1 MPDLNSST
9 ENEENK
15 FALNKPLY
23 DSSLKIRDEVNLMT
37 ERISKMEEHKGEI
50 SEAVYL
56 RVKSDYLA
64 KQDLVKKEFEEKK
77 KEIRKELLV
86 LYRGQR
92 DQEVELQK
100 HKEVLEEAKFRNL
113 LGEYPDQKTKE
124 IESKENSELKRYEHL
139 LALIQTNIK
148 QYEDIVGG
156 PVEELPI
163 AEPTAVP
170 PKNIVPEK
178 PKSEDKKEKTE
189 EKKSEA
195 KKEEKIEN
203 QDYYTG
209 SEGSYFEL
217 GEDLFGESSSVKK
230 KEKIS
235 PVKEEKPKETKP
247 EILPKQPEVK
257 KEIKEEIEKKSR
269 AEEAEEVAF
278 DDSISSILRD
288 IPLEDVEEQ
297 TGHIDAAALEEAE
310 KISPQPSSISSAE
323 KSFIKAKIVSVEG
336 DLQPPEIELGE
347 TTSLGRSPS
356 NDIVLKE
363 AKVSRQHA
371 AIQLKE
377 EKHVVIDLK
386 SSNGVFVNGKKVEEQ
401 ALEDGDEIAIGSYRM
416 IYRKI

>member
-1 MPDLNSST
+1 M
-9 ENEENK
+9 
-15 FALNKPLY
+15 F
-23 DSSLKIRDEVNLMT
+23 LKNQNWKIKKR
-37 ERISKMEEHKGEI
+37 
-50 SEAVYL
+50 
-56 RVKSDYLA
+56 
-64 KQDLVKKEFEEKK
+64 KQKK
-77 KEIRKELLV
+77 K
-86 LYRGQR
+86 
-92 DQEVELQK
+92 
-100 HKEVLEEAKFRNL
+100 
-113 LGEYPDQKTKE
+113 
-124 IESKENSELKRYEHL
+124 
-139 LALIQTNIK
+139 
-148 QYEDIVGG
+148 
-156 PVEELPI
+156 
-163 AEPTAVP
+163 
-170 PKNIVPEK
+170 K
-178 PKSEDKKEKTE
+178 P
-189 EKKSEA
+189 EA

-230 KEKIS
+230 KEKTF
-235 PVKEEKPKETKP
+235 PLKEEKPKETKP
-247 EILPKQPEVK
+247 EILAKQPEVK
-257 KEIKEEIEKKSR
+257 KEIKIEIEKKSM

-310 KISPQPSSISSAE
+310 KISSSPSAPPALE
-323 KSFIKAKIVSVEG
+323 NNLLKAKIVSVEG

-347 TTSLGRSPS
+347 ITSLGRSPS

-377 EKHVVIDLK
+377 EKHVVVDLK